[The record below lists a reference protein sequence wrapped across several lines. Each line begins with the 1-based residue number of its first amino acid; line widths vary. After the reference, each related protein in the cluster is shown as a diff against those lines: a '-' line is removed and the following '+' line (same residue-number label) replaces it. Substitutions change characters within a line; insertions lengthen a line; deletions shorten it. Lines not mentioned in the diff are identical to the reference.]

1 MLTKCSKCNY
11 DITDIQA
18 DPNDG
23 LIKCPS
29 CGLVLPNICNEC
41 KYGKLSV
48 LQPMNYNLFYQVCP
62 YGTHSHYGK
71 PWCTFFKKRDK
82 KELKII
88 IKPIE
93 DIIKYYD
100 ELTKDVFNS
109 LVIFITTKDYD
120 YKILNSIVLRFD
132 DVSESEKGFV
142 KPRHARELKRIDYSV
157 YDLLL
162 IGCDAGMSRSPAVAA
177 VIYRYVRNDKK
188 SEEIIS
194 TYHYLNKHVYNYLN
208 KNLNIKNNI
217 TVK

>member
-1 MLTKCSKCNY
+1 MMLTQCIKCTY
-11 DITDIQA
+11 DVTDIQA

-41 KYGKLSV
+41 KYGKLSD
-48 LQPMNYNLFYQVCP
+48 LQPMGYNLFYQICL
-62 YGTHSHYGK
+62 YSTHSHYGK
-71 PWCTFFKKRDK
+71 TWCTFFKKRDK

-100 ELTKDVFNS
+100 KLTEDAFNS
-109 LVIFITTKDYD
+109 LVIFITTKDYN
-120 YKILNSIVLRFD
+120 YKIHNSIVLRFD

-142 KPRHARELKRIDYSV
+142 KLKHVSKLKEIDYSV
-157 YDLLL
+157 FDLLL

-177 VIYRYVRNDKK
+177 TIYRYIGNDKK
-188 SEEIIS
+188 AEEILS
-194 TYHYLNKHVYNYLN
+194 TYQHLNGHVYDFII
-208 KNLNIKNNI
+208 KNLEK
-217 TVK
+217 KKGE